1 MSTLVLVGDSVFDNA
16 SFVNGPDVR
25 AQVETKMPDDW
36 AVSLLAVDGSY
47 ILDVPNQLEHPYE
60 TVAPLQEWDIEIS
73 QLPPPCEIPDMDGIP
88 QHLEVAVSNF
98 ATECLAVDLAEYQLT
113 VMRKLTEE
121 TWLRGFIRN

>member
-1 MSTLVLVGDSVFDNA
+1 MRFLRTGSGRESIPDTGRSSREMTPVFVGIY
-16 SFVNGPDVR
+16 
-25 AQVETKMPDDW
+25 K
-36 AVSLLAVDGSY
+36 
-47 ILDVPNQLEHPYE
+47 QLEHPYE

>member
-16 SFVNGPDVR
+16 SYVNGPDVR

-73 QLPPPCEIPDMDGIP
+73 QLPSPCEIPDMDGIP